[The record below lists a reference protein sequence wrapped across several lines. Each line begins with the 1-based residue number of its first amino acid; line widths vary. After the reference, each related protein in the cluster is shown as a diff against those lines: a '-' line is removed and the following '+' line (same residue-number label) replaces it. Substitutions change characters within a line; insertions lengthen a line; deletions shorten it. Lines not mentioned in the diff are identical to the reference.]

1 MTWSIF
7 PLLDLL
13 VESDLL
19 WFSHIWLVFS
29 HLVFVLIAFSQFHF
43 LICLLLSWQ
52 YFICWYASKFYFMCR
67 SLYIYKMYLLMT
79 VIFIASV
86 ITDTYFPSLRSVSW
100 TSNPHFHFFYLQ
112 ILFFF
117 MIVSF
122 WKTSQFINLDW
133 NSVSIFTLIQ
143 YALRSQLHSE

>member
-1 MTWSIF
+1 MSFELPNSMTWSIF

-100 TSNPHFHFFYLQ
+100 TSNPHFHFFLSTDFVFLHDSV
-112 ILFFF
+112 ILE
-117 MIVSF
+117 
-122 WKTSQFINLDW
+122 N
-133 NSVSIFTLIQ
+133 FTV
-143 YALRSQLHSE
+143 Y